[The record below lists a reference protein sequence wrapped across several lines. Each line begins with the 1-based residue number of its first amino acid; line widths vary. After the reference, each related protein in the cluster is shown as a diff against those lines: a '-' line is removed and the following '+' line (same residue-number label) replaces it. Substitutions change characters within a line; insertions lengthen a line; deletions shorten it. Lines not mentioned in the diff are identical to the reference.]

1 MALKDFFK
9 NIPVVGPLV
18 EKVALP
24 IIGDVLTG
32 GKRKGKSEG
41 TATTDT
47 SIGAPFFNQSALN
60 IKDIIALSGS
70 SGRSSVQQ
78 FRDDQQEQIKWFQKV
93 QGSRGFDYINKVIA
107 GQVNNTY
114 VSPGNV
120 KAAQTFKKKKTGP
133 TIKTT

>member
-1 MALKDFFK
+1 M
-9 NIPVVGPLV
+9 
-18 EKVALP
+18 
-24 IIGDVLTG
+24 
-32 GKRKGKSEG
+32 
-41 TATTDT
+41 
-47 SIGAPFFNQSALN
+47 
-60 IKDIIALSGS
+60 
-70 SGRSSVQQ
+70 QQ